1 MSALGI
7 AGSPSR
13 ADVQPLE
20 MQYKDVTLK
29 IDRETGQVLD
39 KTQVPFT
46 EDSMVLFTGEG
57 EKSDWRVLKVC
68 L

>member
-1 MSALGI
+1 
-7 AGSPSR
+7 
-13 ADVQPLE
+13 